1 MRAAAL
7 FALISLG
14 LLDPGILWADARAAV
29 TAHNAAHGA
38 ARSAANRASHL
49 GGSKAPPAVSGRL
62 PPAAPLLGGPAK
74 YDAKRSAVIGGAT
87 LRHKN

>member
-38 ARSAANRASHL
+38 ARSAAHDAAFGTRTEAA
-49 GGSKAPPAVSGRL
+49 KSG
-62 PPAAPLLGGPAK
+62 
-74 YDAKRSAVIGGAT
+74 YV
-87 LRHKN
+87 